1 MQTDTY
7 ALPHV
12 EVAQRSF
19 IVKVYAWMALAL
31 TLTALIAM
39 TVASYEG
46 LIGAILTNRILFFG
60 LIIAQ
65 LGLVILL
72 SARIDK
78 MSAATATFVFFA
90 YAALTGVT
98 FSVIFAIYT
107 AASIASTFFV
117 TAGTFGVMSAYGY
130 FTRRDLTS
138 WGNLLFM
145 GLIGIIIASVV
156 NIFMQNA
163 TVYWVVT
170 ILGVLIF
177 VGLTAYDTQ
186 KIKKMG
192 AEVSI
197 ESEEGRKRAVM
208 GSLALYLD
216 FINLF
221 LMLLRLLGRRR

>member
-12 EVAQRSF
+12 EVARRSF
-19 IVKVYAWMALAL
+19 VVKVYAWMALAL
-31 TLTALIAM
+31 TLTALVAM

-46 LIGAILTNRILFFG
+46 LIGVILTNRILFFV

-98 FSVIFAIYT
+98 FSVLFAIYT

-156 NIFMQNA
+156 NFFLQNQ

-170 ILGVLIF
+170 FLGVLIF

-186 KIKKMG
+186 KIKNMG

-221 LMLLRLLGRRR
+221 LMLLRLMGRRR